1 MTKKIVRRLAAV
13 LLAVLIVAGTMVT
26 AFAETSQ
33 DVPYENYTY
42 GEDITGAGR
51 KLVYNRPMYN

>member
-33 DVPYENYTY
+33 YVPYENYTY
-42 GEDITGAGR
+42 WEVHSYC
-51 KLVYNRPMYN
+51 KN